1 MNILIAE
8 DDPVTREA
16 VTELLENEGHHVSA
30 ARDGKEAIEHWKQSR
45 PQLILLDIM
54 MPGASG
60 YEVCRTIRREDPH
73 TPILF
78 LSAKSEEVDVVLGL
92 ELGADDFLRK
102 PFGKHE
108 LLARVRATLRRHH
121 PHTESATFPFGPWTI
136 HPKRLSATQGRADI
150 QLTPRETK
158 VLTLLAKRAGE
169 VVTRD
174 ELLNECWG
182 LEYFPE
188 SRTLDQHILNLRKK
202 IDTDATLPSLI
213 ETVRGAGYRHS
224 LSMVSCGSAISS
236 KGKEKLRY
244 PSSTYL
250 RSGGQYGPTVS
261 E

>member
-1 MNILIAE
+1 MIILLAE

-16 VTELLENEGHHVSA
+16 VTELLESEGHQV
-30 ARDGKEAIEHWKQSR
+30 EAVRNGTDAIRLWKSR
-45 PQLILLDIM
+45 PPDLVLLDIM

-60 YEVCRTIRREDPH
+60 YEVCRAIRREDRR
-73 TPILF
+73 TPVVF

-108 LLARVRATLRRHH
+108 LLARVRAVLRRHEE
-121 PHTESATFPFGPWTI
+121 PLIAEVI
-136 HPKRLSATQGRADI
+136 HLGRWEIYPKRLLAIHGEGSVE
-150 QLTPRETK
+150 LTVREMK
-158 VLTLLAKRAGE
+158 VIVLLTRRRGE

-202 IDTDATLPSLI
+202 IEDDPSRPLLI
-213 ETVRGAGYRHS
+213 ETVRGAGYRTP
-224 LSMVSCGSAISS
+224 G
-236 KGKEKLRY
+236 
-244 PSSTYL
+244 
-250 RSGGQYGPTVS
+250 
-261 E
+261 